1 MNAKAKRPFFGWW
14 VVAAGFFIMA
24 TCYTSMVNGMSLFQ
38 PHIVSDLGISVGD
51 YNMANSLSTLVSI
64 VGALVIGGV
73 VDRFPGRVLGGLSVA
88 ITAAVLV
95 GFSTVGELWQ
105 LMLFFAIDGLVVIAG
120 TRLLISIVVTNW
132 FVKKR
137 GLAVA
142 LALSGSGFGGAVLSP
157 VINGLIG
164 AFGWRPAFMVLAAV
178 CFVLAFPITVL
189 TFYSRP
195 SAKGLEPYGVGETA
209 GAKDASGGAAKVN
222 ETASCDVPWKKVRAH
237 YSFYLVVAGFFIMG
251 ILNGA
256 AIPNSITNI
265 TSVVLDGQ
273 TVVTGGHDAAFA
285 SLFFSFNMVVVIAAK
300 IGTGA
305 VYDRFG
311 VRAGVIMGSACC
323 IAGLVAMCFPTTD
336 VAPMASALFF
346 GIGTCMGTVAP
357 PLVTAKLF
365 GAGEIGKV
373 TGWLT
378 SLQMLGYAIGTIVSG
393 RVFDAFLSFAPMWV
407 ACAVGGVVMLGLLLA
422 SEPAAK
428 RLVERTQ
435 AEQASLEGAAG
446 AQQA

>member
-1 MNAKAKRPFFGWW
+1 MNAKARKPFFGWW

-24 TCYTSMVNGMSLFQ
+24 TCYTAMVNGMSLFQ
-38 PHIVSDLGISVGD
+38 PHIVSDLGITVGE
-51 YNMANSLSTLVSI
+51 YNTANSLSTLVSI

-73 VDRFPGRVLGGLSVA
+73 VDRFPGRVLGGISVL
-88 ITAAVLV
+88 ITALVLI
-95 GFSTVGELWQ
+95 GFSQVSELWQ

-157 VINGLIG
+157 IISGLIVS
-164 AFGWRPAFMVLAAV
+164 FGWRTAFMVLAGV
-178 CFVLAFPITVL
+178 CFVLAFPITVA

-195 SAKGLEPYGVGETA
+195 AAKGLEPYGIGATA
-209 GAKDASGGAAKVN
+209 GAKDSSGGAAKVT
-222 ETASCDVPWKKVRAH
+222 ETAVVDIPWKIVRKH
-237 YSFYLVVAGFFIMG
+237 YSFFLVVAGFFIMG

-265 TSVVLDGQ
+265 TSVVVDGQ
-273 TVVTGGHDAAFA
+273 TIVTGGHDAAFA
-285 SLFFSFNMVVVIAAK
+285 SMFFSFNMVVVIAAK

-311 VRAGVIMGSACC
+311 VRAGVIMGSFCC
-323 IAGLVAMCFPTTD
+323 IAGLICMCFPATD
-336 VAPMASALFF
+336 IAPMGSALFF

-357 PLVTAKLF
+357 PLVAAKLF

-378 SLQMLGYAIGTIVSG
+378 SLQMLGYALGTITSG
-393 RVFDAFLSFAPMWV
+393 RVFDLFLSFAPMWA
-407 ACAVGGVVMLGLLLA
+407 ACAVGGVAMLALLLA

-428 RLVERTQ
+428 RL
-435 AEQASLEGAAG
+435 AEKVKAEKAALEGEAA
-446 AQQA
+446 

>member
-1 MNAKAKRPFFGWW
+1 MNAKARKPFFGWW

-24 TCYTSMVNGMSLFQ
+24 TCYTAMVNGMSLFQ
-38 PHIVSDLGISVGD
+38 PHIVSDLGITVGE
-51 YNMANSLSTLVSI
+51 YNTANSLSTLVSI

-73 VDRFPGRVLGGLSVA
+73 VDRFPGRVLGGISVL
-88 ITAAVLV
+88 ITALVLI
-95 GFSTVGELWQ
+95 GFSQVSELWQ

-157 VINGLIG
+157 IISGLIVS
-164 AFGWRPAFMVLAAV
+164 FGWRTAFMVLAGV
-178 CFVLAFPITVL
+178 CFVLAFPITVA

-195 SAKGLEPYGVGETA
+195 AAKGLEPYGIGATA
-209 GAKDASGGAAKVN
+209 GAKDSSGGAAKVT
-222 ETASCDVPWKKVRAH
+222 ETAVIDIPWKIVRKH
-237 YSFYLVVAGFFIMG
+237 YSFFLVVAGFFIMG
-251 ILNGA
+251 VLNGA

-265 TSVVLDGQ
+265 TSVVVDGQ
-273 TVVTGGHDAAFA
+273 TIVTGGHDAAFA
-285 SLFFSFNMVVVIAAK
+285 SMFFSFNMVVVIAAK

-311 VRAGVIMGSACC
+311 VRAGVIMGSFCC
-323 IAGLVAMCFPTTD
+323 IAGLICMCFPATD
-336 VAPMASALFF
+336 IAPMGSALFF

-357 PLVTAKLF
+357 PLVAAKLF

-378 SLQMLGYAIGTIVSG
+378 SLQMLGYALGTIASG
-393 RVFDAFLSFAPMWV
+393 RVFDLFLSFAPMWA
-407 ACAVGGVVMLGLLLA
+407 ACAVGGVAMLALLLA

-428 RLVERTQ
+428 RL
-435 AEQASLEGAAG
+435 AEKVKAEKAALEGEAA
-446 AQQA
+446 

>member
-1 MNAKAKRPFFGWW
+1 MNARAKRPFFGWW

-24 TCYTSMVNGMSLFQ
+24 TCYTAMVNGMSLFQ
-38 PHIVSDLGISVGD
+38 PLIVSDLGITVGD
-51 YNMANSLSTLVSI
+51 YNTANSLSTLVSI

-73 VDRFPGRVLGGLSVA
+73 VDKFPGRVLGGFSVVV
-88 ITAAVLV
+88 TALVLV
-95 GFSTVGELWQ
+95 GFSQVSELWQ

-157 VINGLIG
+157 IISGLIVST
-164 AFGWRPAFMVLAAV
+164 GWRTAFMVLAAI
-178 CFVLAFPITVL
+178 CFILAFPITVA

-195 SAKGLEPYGVGETA
+195 AARGMEPYGVGATA
-209 GAKDASGGAAKVN
+209 GAKDSSGGAAKVN
-222 ETASCDVPWKKVRAH
+222 ETADVDVPWKVVRKH
-237 YSFYLVVAGFFIMG
+237 YSFFLVVAGFFVMG

-256 AIPNSITNI
+256 AIPNAITNI
-265 TSVVLDGQ
+265 TAVTMDGQ

-285 SLFFSFNMVVVIAAK
+285 SIFFSFNMVVVIIAK

-323 IAGLVAMCFPTTD
+323 IAGLICMCFPTTD
-336 VAPMASALFF
+336 IAPMGSAFFF

-357 PLVTAKLF
+357 PLVAAKLF

-407 ACAVGGVVMLGLLLA
+407 ACAVGGVAMLALLLA

-428 RLVERTQ
+428 RL
-435 AEQASLEGAAG
+435 AEQVKAG
-446 AQQA
+446 QA